1 MIKNAIKY
9 GLFVFFSLL
18 SSYILWGQLVIH
30 GTTFSTDLNT
40 NVKVDGHTIV
50 GQNGSLRVQGSLA
63 VSGDFIGE
71 GVFQYVKK
79 LSFFGNQ
86 PSNLLWQQGILDTLE
101 LSKRSLVKTYLQGD
115 YLHVSNLLFSSQDNF
130 LVIND
135 TDLAISNDVVGYN
148 ENNFIQTNGKGL
160 IERRLSNIP
169 VIFPVGDDEKGFQP
183 IFISTTIQDG
193 SEMAKVGYL
202 LPDNGSLNNFNRQP
216 VWRIENN
223 CPIQIHYDWGSQN
236 NLTDGVFKLNDL
248 RLKGWNGNEWV
259 LVGFDSLIGN
269 IKEGYLKTNIL
280 KPDEFQFYKL
290 ESVVI
295 LNFKDFKQGKN
306 IELLPSFPNPF
317 SDGTSLNFK
326 LKEESLV
333 KIQLFSPNGQL
344 IKEIQN
350 KYLSGFHAEKL
361 PYSLFQVS
369 GNYMLII
376 KTDKDTLQTQL
387 LKISY

>member
-1 MIKNAIKY
+1 MIKNSLK
-9 GLFVFFSLL
+9 FSFFIFFYLL

-50 GQNGSLRVQGSLA
+50 GQKGSLSVQGSLA

-71 GVFQYVKK
+71 GIFQYVKK

-86 PSNLLWQQGILDTLE
+86 PSNLRWQIGNLDTLE
-101 LSKRSLVKTYLQGD
+101 LSKIPLVKTFLQGD
-115 YLHVSNLLFSSQDNF
+115 SLHISNLQFSNEDNILF
-130 LVIND
+130 IKD
-135 TDLAISNDVVGYN
+135 TDLAISGDVTGYN

-169 VIFPVGDDEKGFQP
+169 VIFPVGDDVKGFQP
-183 IFISTTIQDG
+183 IFISTTTKVG
-193 SEMAKVGYL
+193 SETAKVGYL
-202 LPDNGSLNNFNRQP
+202 LTLNSADNYPNRQP

-223 CPIQIHYDWGSQN
+223 CPIQIHYDWGLQN
-236 NLTDGVFKLNDL
+236 NLNDGVFRLNDL
-248 RLKGWNGNEWV
+248 RLKGWNGNEWM
-259 LVGFDSLIGN
+259 LIGFDSLIGN
-269 IKEGYLKTNIL
+269 IKEGYLKTRIL

-290 ESVVI
+290 ESVVFFN
-295 LNFKDFKQGKN
+295 LNDIKKGKN
-306 IELLPSFPNPF
+306 IELLPAFPNPF

-333 KIQLFSPNGQL
+333 TIQLFSPNGQL

-350 KYLSGFHAEKL
+350 KYLSGLHAEKL
-361 PYSLFQVS
+361 PDSLFQVS
-369 GNYMLII
+369 GNYLLII
-376 KTDKDTLQTQL
+376 KNDKDILQTQL

>member
-1 MIKNAIKY
+1 MIKNSIKY
-9 GLFVFFSLL
+9 SLFVFFSLL

-86 PSNLLWQQGILDTLE
+86 PSNLLWQQGNLDTLD
-101 LSKRSLVKTYLQGD
+101 LSKRPLVKTYLRGD
-115 YLHVSNLLFSSQDNF
+115 YLHISNLQFSNQDNF

-135 TDLAISNDVVGYN
+135 TDLSISRDVSGYK

-160 IERRLSNIP
+160 IERRLSNFP
-169 VIFPVGDDEKGFQP
+169 VIFPVGDDLKGFQP
-183 IFISTTIQDG
+183 IFISTTTQFG
-193 SEMAKVGYL
+193 TEVAKVGYL
-202 LPDNGSLNNFNRQP
+202 LQDNGSLNYFNRQS

-236 NLTDGVFKLNDL
+236 NLNDGVFKLNDL
-248 RLKGWNGNEWV
+248 RLNGWNGNEWI

-269 IKEGYLKTNIL
+269 IKEGYLKTRIL
-280 KPDEFQFYKL
+280 KPNEFQFYKL

-333 KIQLFSPNGQL
+333 TIQLFSPNGQL
-344 IKEIQN
+344 IKEMQN
-350 KYLSGFHAEKL
+350 IYLSGYHFEKL
-361 PYSLFQVS
+361 PDSLFQVS

-376 KTDKDTLQTQL
+376 KTDKDTLQSQL